1 MSLHSTPP
9 SHQPGRDSSTGPSGC
24 PCPLQILLF
33 QKYREKESESR
44 PGMGLLSAES
54 QVWDPGSLGSGPS
67 SASDAPCDPGPVPAL
82 PWGWGLASQAL
93 TPVLHLG
100 VSVNPVAALASSVS
114 PLPCYP
120 TSAPRGG
127 NKLNK
132 VEGAQGDSIP
142 GCGYRRGHPP
152 PTDEDSGLLH
162 SCVTSGKALNLSEL
176 NPSTRAHGKFSKDI
190 ASDKV
195 AMCKGL
201 SRG

>member
-1 MSLHSTPP
+1 MGLCSTPP

-24 PCPLQILLF
+24 PCPLQIILF
-33 QKYREKESESR
+33 RKYREKESESR
-44 PGMGLLSAES
+44 PGTGLFSAES

-82 PWGWGLASQAL
+82 PWGWGLGSQAL

-114 PLPCYP
+114 PLSCYP

-142 GCGYRRGHPP
+142 GAATTGVIHLPLMKTRASY
-152 PTDEDSGLLH
+152 
-162 SCVTSGKALNLSEL
+162 SCATSGKALNLSEL

-190 ASDKV
+190 VSDKV